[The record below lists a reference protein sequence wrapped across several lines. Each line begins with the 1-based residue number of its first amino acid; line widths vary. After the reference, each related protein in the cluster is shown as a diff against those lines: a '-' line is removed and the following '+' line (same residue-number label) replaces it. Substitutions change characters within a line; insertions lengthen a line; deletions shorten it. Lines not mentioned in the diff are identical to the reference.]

1 MAPNQLLSQSEN
13 KGKAQ
18 NKIELWKRKKVS
30 VNMKKISGAAAIT
43 GISELKPEIK
53 SAGKTTLDLLAN
65 ATRLAVSDA
74 GLNKSDING
83 LLVTPA
89 VEDSAFMWPAQVA
102 EYLQLSP
109 QYLNVVELGGA
120 SAVAAVARAAV
131 AVTAGLCRHCLCLSG
146 GVWDSQVFNSE
157 EGKMA
162 VMSRAEIDYEL
173 PCGPMG
179 FNSAYA
185 LVARHHIYQYGT
197 RAEQLAKIA
206 VEQRANALHNP
217 LALYNQ
223 RELSIDEILASPVI
237 VDPIHLLEIVR
248 PCSGAAAVVV
258 SRIDEARNQAHP
270 AVSILGI
277 GEACTHNS
285 IIYAPDLTSSSIT
298 QAAGR
303 AFSMAGCTPG
313 DINLVS
319 LYDCYTITV
328 LITLED
334 AGFCP
339 KGEGGN
345 FVQSTD
351 LTFKGQLPCN
361 THGGQLSC
369 GQPSYAGGMGHVIEA
384 VRQLRGQAGT
394 RQVTKNDL
402 AFVSGNGG
410 VFSTESCLILG
421 RDKIV

>member
-1 MAPNQLLSQSEN
+1 M
-13 KGKAQ
+13 
-18 NKIELWKRKKVS
+18 KI
-30 VNMKKISGAAAIT
+30 NGMAAIT
-43 GISELKPEIK
+43 GISELKPRSDASGQK
-53 SAGKTTLDLLAN
+53 TLDLLA
-65 ATRLAVSDA
+65 LAAQQAVKDA
-74 GLNKSDING
+74 GLSKPDIDG

-89 VEDSAFMWPAQVA
+89 VEDSPFMWPAQVA
-102 EYLQLSP
+102 EYLQISP
-109 QYLNVVELGGA
+109 QYINVVELGGA
-120 SAVAAVARAAV
+120 SAVSAVARAAV
-131 AVTAGLCRHCLCLSG
+131 AVAAGLCRHCLCLSG
-146 GVWDSQVFNSE
+146 GVWDSQVFNSL
-157 EGKMA
+157 EGKIA
-162 VMSRAEIDYEL
+162 VMSQAEIDYDL

-185 LVARHHIYQYGT
+185 LVARKHMYEYGT
-197 RAEQLAKIA
+197 RAEQMAKIA
-206 VEQRANALHNP
+206 VDQRTNSLHNP
-217 LALYNQ
+217 LALYND
-223 RELSIDEILASPVI
+223 RELSIDRVLASPVI

-258 SRIDEARNQAHP
+258 SGCDVACDQPHPRILIQ
-270 AVSILGI
+270 GM

-285 IIYAPDLTSSSIT
+285 IIYAPQLSQSCIQ
-298 QAAGR
+298 QAASR
-303 AFSMAGCTPG
+303 AFAMAGCNPR

-351 LTFKGQLPCN
+351 LTYKGQLPCN

-384 VRQLRGQAGT
+384 VRQLRGEAGE
-394 RQVTKNDL
+394 RQIKKNEL

-421 RDKIV
+421 RGGLV